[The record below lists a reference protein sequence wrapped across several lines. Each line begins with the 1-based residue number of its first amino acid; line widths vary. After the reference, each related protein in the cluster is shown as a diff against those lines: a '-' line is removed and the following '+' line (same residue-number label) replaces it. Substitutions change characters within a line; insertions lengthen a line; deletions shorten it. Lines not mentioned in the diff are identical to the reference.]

1 LARRSNP
8 LDQAQCNFV
17 LLCLAQQRIP
27 FVAGGKPFGLLA
39 KSFDLIAEAI
49 NVRGFVQDRI
59 LRFSCHPHG
68 TGSSPEG
75 FEPLR
80 DYPPTRLTFSR
91 GARRR
96 RRQAAVRAPLTTL
109 RPLVDAPQKALKD
122 PPLVNFAELS
132 VARSS
137 RNARHLQRS
146 KPSSRAKSTDGAV
159 SSRMPAL
166 RRSKADWLG
175 ARRFRIVRAAL
186 ASLKLARSISCRAT
200 WRSQTGAALC
210 NLLEYRAFGT
220 P

>member
-39 KSFDLIAEAI
+39 KSFDLIAESI
-49 NVRGFVQDRI
+49 NVRGVVQDRI

-91 GARRR
+91 GR
-96 RRQAAVRAPLTTL
+96 VGG
-109 RPLVDAPQKALKD
+109 
-122 PPLVNFAELS
+122 
-132 VARSS
+132 VA
-137 RNARHLQRS
+137 
-146 KPSSRAKSTDGAV
+146 
-159 SSRMPAL
+159 
-166 RRSKADWLG
+166 
-175 ARRFRIVRAAL
+175 
-186 ASLKLARSISCRAT
+186 KLP
-200 WRSQTGAALC
+200 
-210 NLLEYRAFGT
+210 FG
-220 P
+220 PR